1 MIEYE
6 KFERL
11 RVQDSD
17 QQNRD
22 QKNRKLDQLDL
33 WNNDFMMFI

>member
-6 KFERL
+6 QFERL

>member
-6 KFERL
+6 QFERL

-22 QKNRKLDQLDL
+22 QKNRKLDD

>member
-6 KFERL
+6 QFERL

-17 QQNRD
+17 QQNSD
-22 QKNRKLDQLDL
+22 QKNRKLDIQ
-33 WNNDFMMFI
+33 NNDFMMFI